1 MESRNRTPKPLLS
14 RRRWR
19 WPFKAGIAVVVTTLV
34 LFPRVDLLV
43 RNIGHWARL
52 DELIEPD
59 APGLAALES
68 RVRERLAISPPEG
81 EPGAASTAR
90 PVDAALV
97 LATTQA
103 VVEDAIPYAWDW
115 ETWGVADYVPRVE
128 ETLAKG
134 REDCDGRAVV
144 AASLL
149 RRMGHD
155 ARLVSDMG
163 HVWVWTPSGQTMSP
177 GELAGGEAFVRQGEH
192 GSEVNLLAV
201 FNLRAIVFDWAR
213 NLAYGVAV
221 FPAWR
226 EAVLV
231 LLIWG
236 LVLGRRPRWNGAV
249 LGLAVLVAGWWV
261 LRLGGADYWNPRI
274 GLVWLGFGMV
284 AVGVVGAWASRLRV
298 GPPLSGQE
306 A

>member
-1 MESRNRTPKPLLS
+1 M
-14 RRRWR
+14 
-19 WPFKAGIAVVVTTLV
+19 VVTTLV
-34 LFPRVDLLV
+34 LFPRVDLLI

-52 DELIEPD
+52 NELIEPD
-59 APGLAALES
+59 APGLEALEA
-68 RVRERLAISPPEG
+68 RVRERLATPSTG
-81 EPGAASTAR
+81 TEPGQPAPS
-90 PVDAALV
+90 PVEDPALV
-97 LATTQA
+97 LAATQA
-103 VVEDAIPYAWDW
+103 VVEEAIPYAWDW
-115 ETWGVADYVPRVE
+115 ETWGVADYVPRVG

-134 REDCDGRAVV
+134 QEDCDGRAVV

-149 RRMGHD
+149 RRMGYD

-163 HVWVWTPSGQTMSP
+163 HVWVWTPSGETMSP
-177 GELAGGEAFVRQGEH
+177 GELAGGEAFLRQGEN
-192 GSEVNLLAV
+192 GSEVNLAAV
-201 FNLRAIVFDWAR
+201 FNARSIAYDWAR

-231 LLIWG
+231 LLAWG
-236 LVLGRRPRWNGAV
+236 LVLGRRPRWGGAI

-261 LRLGGADYWNPRI
+261 VRVGGADYWSPRI

-284 AVGVVGAWASRLRV
+284 ASGVVGAWAACRRAS
-298 GPPLSGQE
+298 PALSVQD